1 MKASRIASLRAD
13 REVQLEKEY
22 HQRGQRE
29 QKQRQA
35 ANAARDGITWFD
47 GAFGS
52 APAHGSLPPPPPVS
66 FAVNPCGKLLV
77 FALPA

>member
-52 APAHGSLPPPPPVS
+52 APAYCLPLLPVS
-66 FAVNPCGKLLV
+66 FAVNPCGKSLL